1 MTDAKKFKSA
11 EDRVDED
18 QFEAVLGVLAG
29 DSPWQDY
36 IAPAL
41 EETRKHLP
49 KHPFRVLPEAEY
61 KVELAKIDSKADP
74 ANIPGIT
81 SKQEGFILMEA
92 YFGTKSRETRLGLA
106 LHETVH
112 LVSHRP
118 GRAGRPHSTAFPVL
132 GEGLME
138 GLVELITTDILNKQ
152 GITLA
157 SAKGRGHQKRV
168 PVVEELMSGLSIP
181 LLARVL
187 FEGEFGLFFEV
198 MNYTYSG
205 PGWIE
210 IQRLTTADDTAGAI
224 RRMHELQEA
233 EEKKHTARLKQL
245 MLQIPQ
251 PTASQQTRSGTGT
264 GTGFVWHKGM
274 SPPPPVRY

>member
-1 MTDAKKFKSA
+1 MTQFKTA

-18 QFEAVLGVLAG
+18 AFEAVLTVLAG
-29 DSPWQDY
+29 KSPWQDY
-36 IAPAL
+36 IGPAL
-41 EETRKHLP
+41 DETRKNLA
-49 KHPFRVLPEAEY
+49 KHPFRILPEAEY
-61 KVELAKIDSKADP
+61 KVELAKIDKKADP
-74 ANIPGIT
+74 ATTPGIT
-81 SKQEGFILMEA
+81 SKQEGFILLEG

-112 LVSHRP
+112 LISHRP

-132 GEGLME
+132 GEGLLE
-138 GLVELITTDILNKQ
+138 GLVELITTDILNEQK
-152 GITLA
+152 IKLA
-157 SAKGRGHQKRV
+157 DPKGRGHQARV
-168 PVVEELMSGLSIP
+168 PVVEALLSGTSIP

-198 MNYTYSG
+198 MNSTYSG

-224 RRMHELQEA
+224 RRMKELGEA
-233 EEKKHTARLKQL
+233 EEKRHNERLKQL
-245 MLQIPQ
+245 IQQIPQ
-251 PTASQQTRSGTGT
+251 PTASQQTRAGT
-264 GTGFVWHKGM
+264 GTGFIWHKGM